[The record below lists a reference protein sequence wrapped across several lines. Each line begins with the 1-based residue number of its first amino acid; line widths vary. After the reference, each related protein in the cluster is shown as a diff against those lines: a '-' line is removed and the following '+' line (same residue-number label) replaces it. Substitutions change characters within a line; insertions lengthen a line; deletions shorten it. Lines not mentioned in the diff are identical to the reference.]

1 MPWGPSSCFSA
12 PPSPLC
18 FSFSGQAPHPLRGLR
33 FLLLKPSTH
42 IPYGLRGRR
51 ESPVSSSLLSQASSP
66 TRLRGRGEYPVSSSL
81 LSLGAR
87 AGSLL
92 ELEPGIPL
100 EFEQASSRLGT
111 GAL

>member
-1 MPWGPSSCFSA
+1 MLGRGTLVHAQCHGVHLLVSQH
-12 PPSPLC
+12 PPPFC

-42 IPYGLRGRR
+42 IPYGLRGRI

-92 ELEPGIPL
+92 ELEPGIP
-100 EFEQASSRLGT
+100 
-111 GAL
+111 